1 MTTDGQVT
9 PVAPSYSE
17 VIIGIRESHG
27 VWGARAGPAAL
38 SQGLGRAAAALDR
51 NEAAARAVRQEL
63 ARRSYGFTEVRFLG
77 LLVLSVM
84 AAAPA
89 GWRLRRAFRRTNGKA
104 ASSGPEHAR
113 RLGACLPMT

>member
-63 ARRSYGFTEVRFLG
+63 ARRSYGFTEVRFPG

-84 AAAPA
+84 AVARPA
-89 GWRLRRAFRRTNGKA
+89 GAWPGFSPHEREKP
-104 ASSGPEHAR
+104 ASFGPEYAR
-113 RLGACLPMT
+113 RLGVCLPMT